1 MTPHQVHI
9 GPDDL
14 CFVIYFDIAYLRPEL
29 AGSNAATIDTELLAR
44 APELAPF
51 VYQQQMVFELSDEQ
65 VALLESLCQRM
76 LREQHAPRL
85 CSREITRASLE
96 LLLAEVTQDRQ
107 GDILPLM
114 RERPP
119 MGGGEKHVR
128 RVMEFI
134 DTHMANRITLTQAA
148 EAAAVSPNYLA
159 NLLRRETGQTFVGLL
174 TARRMN
180 RACELLTYSRMQ
192 VSQIGDAVGYFDVDY
207 FCRRF
212 KQIGGCTPL
221 EYRAKHSLPKPG

>member
-134 DTHMANRITLTQAA
+134 DTVFISLEDETGVVQVICWKSLRDLQ
-148 EAAAVSPNYLA
+148 
-159 NLLRRETGQTFVGLL
+159 RRELL
-174 TARRMN
+174 ASRLLAVYGTWQREGDTKNLIARRL
-180 RACELLTYSRMQ
+180 EDL
-192 VSQIGDAVGYFDVDY
+192 
-207 FCRRF
+207 
-212 KQIGGCTPL
+212 TPL
-221 EYRAKHSLPKPG
+221 LGRLATESRDFH